1 MIGYLE
7 GRVVAKDETG
17 CLLLTAGGVGYEV
30 RLCASALND
39 LPDIGGQ
46 ACIFI
51 HTIVREDALEL
62 YGFSCLDEKKTFLTL
77 IGISKLGPKTGLSI
91 LSRFSPDDLRT
102 IVINEDINALTM
114 VSGIGKK
121 SAQRIFME
129 LKYRLDVDSVPTP
142 SPGKPATTNVF
153 ADALTGL
160 TNLGYREDEARS
172 ALKLVFEEEPDADV
186 SQALR
191 LALKRMAAERT

>member
-7 GRVVAKDETG
+7 GRVMAKDETG
-17 CLLLTAGGVGYEV
+17 CLLLTAGGVGYDI
-30 RLCASALND
+30 RLCASVLAE

-46 ACIFI
+46 AGIFI

-62 YGFSCLDEKKTFLTL
+62 YGFSSLDEKKTFVTL
-77 IGISKLGPKTGLSI
+77 IGITKLGPKTGLAI
-91 LSRFSPDDLRT
+91 LSRFSPDDLRA
-102 IVINEDINALTM
+102 IVVGDDVNALTM

-129 LKYRLDVDSVPTP
+129 LKYRLDVDGAPTP
-142 SPGKPATTNVF
+142 VQGKPAATNTF

-160 TNLGYREDEARS
+160 TNLGYREDEARA
-172 ALKLVFEEEPDADV
+172 ALKAVFEDEPEADV
-186 SQALR
+186 SMALR
-191 LALKRMAAERT
+191 LALKHMAAERA